1 MDDFREL
8 LLASQKENKSVQ
20 LYVNGQA
27 IPMLVTAVGLEFVE
41 GKSREFTNGQDRR
54 RGEVLEPGA
63 GHFEMRFGEIEPA
76 AFRGVLDEGE
86 LFNREVP
93 GAVVFLPAPEA

>member
-20 LYVNGQA
+20 LYVAGQA

-41 GKSREFTNGQDRR
+41 GKSREFSKILVRMDK
-54 RGEVLEPGA
+54 
-63 GHFEMRFGEIEPA
+63 I
-76 AFRGVLDEGE
+76 D
-86 LFNREVP
+86 
-93 GAVVFLPAPEA
+93 AVAKY